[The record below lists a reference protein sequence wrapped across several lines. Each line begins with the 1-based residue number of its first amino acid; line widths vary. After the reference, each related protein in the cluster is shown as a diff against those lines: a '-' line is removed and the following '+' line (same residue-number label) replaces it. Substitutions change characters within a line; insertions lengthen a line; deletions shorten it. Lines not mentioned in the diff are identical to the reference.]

1 MKKLEMFIPR
11 RNYFLLTFNG
21 LGFLSKRENI
31 RIYIY
36 IKTRKNFKQEK
47 FKQASPPETY
57 FSLYI
62 SFSIFFF
69 NYKRKLR
76 VNKSLVC
83 SNFQLFSPSPLFSFS
98 RIKFPTTPFDL
109 LIFKII
115 GSMKSRHAAFE
126 MSPSPMGKKIIN
138 PRWIFNEKFVE
149 RLLSAE

>member
-69 NYKRKLR
+69 LIIRGSFESANLWFVPTSSY
-76 VNKSLVC
+76 SPPP
-83 SNFQLFSPSPLFSFS
+83 LFFSFS

-115 GSMKSRHAAFE
+115 GSMKSIQDGFSTRN
-126 MSPSPMGKKIIN
+126 S
-138 PRWIFNEKFVE
+138 
-149 RLLSAE
+149 